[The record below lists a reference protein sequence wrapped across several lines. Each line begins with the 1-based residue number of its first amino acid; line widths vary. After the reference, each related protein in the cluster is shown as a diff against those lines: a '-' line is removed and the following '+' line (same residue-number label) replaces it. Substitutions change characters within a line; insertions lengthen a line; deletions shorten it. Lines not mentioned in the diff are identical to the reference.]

1 MNDSHDPKTLA
12 IISEILRL
20 AAMVKN
26 PQNVPII
33 VNLSKLQKLRYQL
46 RSDGTYYTRKKIFQ
60 VK

>member
-1 MNDSHDPKTLA
+1 MNESHDPKIRQTVR
-12 IISEILRL
+12 EILRL

-26 PQNVPII
+26 PQNVPIT
-33 VNLSKLQKLRYQL
+33 VNVSKLQKLRYQL